1 MITLTLFRIQGLT
14 KMPNF
19 EQFEYKKGTRT
30 PVRAK
35 DIEAQQQWL
44 DDQLHYIQKVET
56 YNRLIKKIFVC
67 RKCGKR
73 ITNPHWVRKKDSH
86 SPDNFTTTHYFHSKR
101 LCNPNFVRVCLN
113 CGKDFRINRKNQKL
127 CSKKCSVKYMT
138 SPILIRRC
146 SSCGKEFKVR
156 LIENKQND
164 EKYCPGCR

>member
-1 MITLTLFRIQGLT
+1 MS
-14 KMPNF
+14 NF
-19 EQFEYKKGTRT
+19 EQFEYKKGTKI

-35 DIEAQQQWL
+35 DIEAQQQWI
-44 DDQLHYIQKVET
+44 DGQLNYIQKVES
-56 YNRLIKKIFVC
+56 YNNLIKKVFIC

-73 ITNPHWVRKKDSH
+73 ITNTHWVHEKEKR
-86 SPDNFTTTHYFHSKR
+86 SPKTFSRIHYYHSKR
-101 LCNPNFVRVCLN
+101 QCNPQFVRTCLN

-146 SSCGKEFKVR
+146 MNCGKEFKIR

-164 EKYCPGCR
+164 EKYCPNCSSG